1 MKKTIFTFAILL
13 SIFSVIVS
21 SCSKDDSTTPETPE
35 TGKFEI
41 YIDGNL
47 YSEGNTADVGYIQDN
62 QQNYVNTV
70 TIGND
75 DISIVVSQF
84 PRSIGDVVAMDP
96 DSDPGVIITST
107 EMYLTVSG
115 TLTRESG
122 SKISF
127 EGKCTKLMETQEY
140 TIRGYVESEAWK
152 IID

>member
-13 SIFSVIVS
+13 TVFSVIVS
-21 SCSKDDSTTPETPE
+21 SCSKDEPEVL

-47 YSEGNTADVGYIQDN
+47 YSEANTADVGYIQDN

-75 DISIVVSQF
+75 DISIMVSQF
-84 PRSIGDVVAMDP
+84 PRSIGDEVAMNP
-96 DSDPGVIITST
+96 DSDPGLSITST

-127 EGKCTKLMETQEY
+127 EGKCKKMMETQEY
-140 TIRGYVESEAWK
+140 AISGYVESEAWK
-152 IID
+152 IIY